1 MVLCPF
7 RLSTYKTLLPIFHSD
22 NIMHVHIVR
31 ICVCTC
37 TSVFQ
42 SVEMLIAT
50 KW

>member
-7 RLSTYKTLLPIFHSD
+7 RLSTFKTLLSIFHSE
-22 NIMHVHIVR
+22 NTKHVHIVR
-31 ICVCTC
+31 ICVCTR

-42 SVEMLIAT
+42 SVEMLNAT